1 MCACVGGGEENVWSL
16 PTMFHEQLECKPFAN
31 YMRNSHDLS
40 RAHCTTSAVRIQMLY
55 SKSCKQ
61 RISCKSVCCKLQIIL
76 LQTSHWHQEFYQV
89 LVAFHQL
96 QTMSCWLCR
105 VTLSRACDRRRVY
118 SSSTSHVVPILED
131 FLSSFQSTSH
141 RDILER
147 SAVLCRQCKRSIEK
161 LITLKEE
168 VKKKEQEIGEKVKR
182 VCEAHGVHV
191 LLVSDETRMCT
202 PTKRSASEA
211 GLQES
216 TPSRRKRT
224 RYDTPTRRRLAELVQ
239 TSTSPAVEVS

>member
-1 MCACVGGGEENVWSL
+1 MTSHAPTALLARCVSRCCRNNPANNVF
-16 PTMFHEQLECKPFAN
+16 PVNQFAAN
-31 YMRNSHDLS
+31 Y
-40 RAHCTTSAVRIQMLY
+40 
-55 SKSCKQ
+55 KSF
-61 RISCKSVCCKLQIIL
+61 L

-182 VCEAHGVHV
+182 VCEAHGVHI

>member
-1 MCACVGGGEENVWSL
+1 M
-16 PTMFHEQLECKPFAN
+16 
-31 YMRNSHDLS
+31 
-40 RAHCTTSAVRIQMLY
+40 
-55 SKSCKQ
+55 
-61 RISCKSVCCKLQIIL
+61 
-76 LQTSHWHQEFYQV
+76 
-89 LVAFHQL
+89 AFHQL
-96 QTMSCWLCR
+96 QTTMSCWLCR

-131 FLSSFQSTSH
+131 YLSSFQSTSH

-202 PTKRSASEA
+202 PIKRSTSEA